1 MIYTSLSP
9 NTQPDDIALAWNVL
23 LHPNRW
29 HGQIASQKAAQTLSM
44 HTGGSFVVF
53 TSSGRSALEILL
65 RALGITAGDEVIM
78 QAFTCIAVPEPV
90 LWRRARPVYADILP
104 RQYTMNPDDVAKKI
118 TKKTKAI
125 IIQHTFGMPAHSE
138 AVKQLAASRNLFV
151 IEDCAHALG
160 STYKNQPLGTF
171 GDAAIYSFGRDKCLS
186 SVFGGAIAV
195 KNTGLLSNIQTIART
210 YKPAPASWVA
220 QQLLHPVIFN
230 AALSLYGKFGLG
242 QGIIYLSQQAGFLS
256 KAVTQAERLGSRP
269 PHIAYRYPE
278 ALAHLLVNQLAKL
291 QEYTNRRQALAQRY
305 FTGLSSLGFSLP
317 KVIEES
323 RPAWL
328 RFPLLVK
335 NRAGFLSGAGRSGIF
350 LGDWY
355 DAPLVP
361 KNSNLMRFQYTLGSC
376 PQAEDAAAHV
386 INLPTH
392 PRLTDRE
399 VDQIIEFTKAHAEPY
414 YQTK

>member
-1 MIYTSLSP
+1 MIFTSLSP
-9 NTQPDDIALAWNVL
+9 NTQPDDIALARKML
-23 LHPNRW
+23 LRPSHW
-29 HGQIASQKAAQTLSM
+29 HSHIALQKAAQALSL
-44 HTGGSFVVF
+44 HLPGSFV
-53 TSSGRSALEILL
+53 TLASSGRSALEILL
-65 RALGITAGDEVIM
+65 RALGITSGDEVIM

-104 RQYTMNPDDVAKKI
+104 RQYTISPDDVAKKI

-125 IIQHTFGMPAHSE
+125 IVQHTFGMAADME
-138 AVKQLAASRNLFV
+138 AVKQMAASRHIFV

-171 GDAAIYSFGRDKCLS
+171 ADAAIFSFGRDKSLS
-186 SVFGGAIAV
+186 SVFGGAISV
-195 KNTGLLSNIQTIART
+195 KNAGLLSKIQSIAHT
-210 YKPAPASWVA
+210 YKPAPAVWVA

-230 AALSLYGKFGLG
+230 MALPLYGKSGIG
-242 QGIIYLSQQAGFLS
+242 QGIIHLSQQAGMVS

-291 QEYTNRRQALAQRY
+291 PEYTNRRQAISQRY
-305 FTGLSSLGFSLP
+305 FSGLSSFVFSLP
-317 KVIEES
+317 KAAEDS

-328 RFPLLVK
+328 RFPLLLK
-335 NRAGFLSGAGRSGIF
+335 NRAGFLSGAARSGIF

-361 KNSNLMRFQYTLGSC
+361 KNSNLVRFQYTLGSC

-392 PRLTDRE
+392 PRLTDAE
-399 VDQIIEFTKAHAEPY
+399 VDRIIEFTKAHGEPY